1 MFIAILIC
9 LSAIVA
15 LLYMVAK
22 GGTSQ
27 TDNERVRDFL
37 SARDCELLRM
47 EVRWNQGYPCAFHKT
62 GRHGGYVYDVTYT
75 DANENTHFAECE
87 TNGKIGVLLRK
98 DGIKGNDLGTRSD
111 AAAESDD

>member
-22 GGTSQ
+22 VGTSQ

-47 EVRWNQGYPCAFHKT
+47 VVRWNQGYPCAFHKT
-62 GRHGGYVYDVTYT
+62 GSHGGYVYDITYV
-75 DANENTHFAECE
+75 DANENTPFAECE
-87 TNGKIGVLLRK
+87 TNGKIGVILRR
-98 DGIKGNDLGTRSD
+98 DGIKGDDLGARPDD
-111 AAAESDD
+111 AAQSDD